1 MKLFWVYR
9 PVNMHLPKGAS
20 DWFQKDM
27 SVAGE
32 LVVIRDQL
40 IPMLAAAEL
49 LGSAEGQRPA
59 FDLYA
64 RGRLLTFKEYVSSYW
79 NPTKVAMGAEANM
92 QTLMGRLNVLVS
104 SYDSRIVDARI

>member
-1 MKLFWVYR
+1 
-9 PVNMHLPKGAS
+9 
-20 DWFQKDM
+20 
-27 SVAGE
+27 